1 MPRTFPTSLNGTYSV
16 TVRQEIRGKA
26 VTFTVRGAFAETESG
41 IQGSF
46 EYSPTSTGAEL
57 KSALSELD
65 LYQIKCDGFRR
76 GTLVQLHFDNTLD
89 HVHHF
94 GACMGSGRPKL
105 RSVPLERAVARMCRE
120 AGARVRTNVLLRD
133 MNVAVTDETS
143 QHRS

>member
-1 MPRTFPTSLNGTYSV
+1 MTRTSPTTLNGNYSV

-26 VTFTVRGAFAETESG
+26 VTLTVRGAFAETESG

-46 EYSPTSTGAEL
+46 EYSPTSTSAEL

-94 GACMGSGRPKL
+94 GACMLAAEKSGAWSGQWVGYSPENQGIITGDISL
-105 RSVPLERAVARMCRE
+105 IPVA
-120 AGARVRTNVLLRD
+120 
-133 MNVAVTDETS
+133 
-143 QHRS
+143 

>member
-1 MPRTFPTSLNGTYSV
+1 MTRTSPTSLNGNYSV

-26 VTFTVRGAFAETESG
+26 VTLTVRGAFAETESG

-94 GACMGSGRPKL
+94 GACMVAAEKSGAWSGQWVGYSPENQGIITGDISL
-105 RSVPLERAVARMCRE
+105 IPVA
-120 AGARVRTNVLLRD
+120 
-133 MNVAVTDETS
+133 
-143 QHRS
+143 